1 MNILITGATGFVG
14 RRLVEQLLEDA
25 SLSTRAAV
33 RAMNVQ
39 DLKCPVV
46 PVGDISEKTN
56 WHEALIDCHVVIH
69 AAARVHVLHD
79 TVADPLVEFRR
90 VNVDGTLNLARQ
102 AIEAGVKRFIFISSI
117 KVNGEETRPGSPYF
131 ADDEPAP
138 QDPYGISKLEAEQGL
153 QTLGKHSGMDVV
165 IIRPPLVYGSGVKG
179 NFQTMVKWLGKK
191 VPFPLGSVKNK
202 RSLVAIDN
210 LTSLI
215 SICIKHPK
223 AANQIFLV
231 SDGHDL
237 STKELLIK
245 MGRALHLPVRLLPV
259 PYWLI
264 YITAKITGKKSIVQR
279 LFGSLQVDISKTRE
293 LLGWNPPQGVDEALS
308 KVIDSSSRL

>member
-25 SLSTRAAV
+25 SLFPRAAV
-33 RAMNVQ
+33 RSMDVK
-39 DLKCPVV
+39 DLQCPAVTI
-46 PVGDISEKTN
+46 GDISERTN
-56 WHEALIDCHVVIH
+56 WQDALIDCSVVIH

-79 TVADPLVEFRR
+79 KVADPLAEFRR
-90 VNVDGTLNLARQ
+90 VNVEGTLNLARQ
-102 AIEAGVKRFIFISSI
+102 AAKVGVKRFIFISSI
-117 KVNGEETRPGSPYF
+117 KVNGEETRPGSPYL
-131 ADDEPAP
+131 ADDEPNP
-138 QDPYGISKLEAEQGL
+138 QDPYGISKFEAEQGL
-153 QTLGKHSGMDVV
+153 QSLAKESGMEIV

-179 NFQTMVKWLGKK
+179 NFQTMIKWLAKK

-215 SICIKHPK
+215 SICISHPK

-237 STKELLIK
+237 STKELLTK
-245 MGRALHLPVRLLPV
+245 MGHALNIPVRLLPV
-259 PYWLI
+259 PYLLI
-264 YITAKITGKKSIVQR
+264 HIAAKITGKKAIVQR